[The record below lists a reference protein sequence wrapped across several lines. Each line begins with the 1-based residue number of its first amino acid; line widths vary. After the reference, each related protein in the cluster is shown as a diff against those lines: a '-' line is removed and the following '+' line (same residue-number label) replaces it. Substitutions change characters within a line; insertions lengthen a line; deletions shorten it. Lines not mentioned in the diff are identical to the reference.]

1 MADTLRFH
9 MRDTSAAKDLLY
21 RRLKTLAAFESANK
35 ELDLARSRN
44 RDREAAEL
52 RQKDAWAV
60 FEGVRNNF
68 IAKTLENSTEKVMED
83 LSLFCFYYV
92 ANHSIITM
100 GIVGRC
106 VEA

>member
-1 MADTLRFH
+1 

-68 IAKTLENSTEKVMED
+68 VAKTLENSTEKIMN
-83 LSLFCFYYV
+83 SFSFYYV
-92 ANHSIITM
+92 ANHSITTM

>member
-1 MADTLRFH
+1 

-68 IAKTLENSTEKVMED
+68 IAKASENSTEKIMKGF
-83 LSLFCFYYV
+83 FCFYYV
-92 ANHSIITM
+92 ANHIIITM
-100 GIVGRC
+100 GIVWRC
-106 VEA
+106 V

>member
-44 RDREAAEL
+44 RDREAAET

-60 FEGVRNNF
+60 FEGVSNNF
-68 IAKTLENSTEKVMED
+68 IAKTSENSTDKIMKG
-83 LSLFCFYYV
+83 LSFFCF
-92 ANHSIITM
+92 
-100 GIVGRC
+100 
-106 VEA
+106 

>member
-1 MADTLRFH
+1 MRFH

-68 IAKTLENSTEKVMED
+68 IAKTLEYSTEKLMKG
-83 LSLFCFYYV
+83 LSLFCFYY
-92 ANHSIITM
+92 ASNYIIIST
-100 GIVGRC
+100 GIAWRC